1 MSNKIFPNIATDRFK
16 KLVEYL
22 SDLENL
28 ERQRMSSSGKEY
40 LDKVWELLGLPTY
53 DEHINMIN
61 KQNEEEE

>member
-1 MSNKIFPNIATDRFK
+1 MSNKIFANIATDRFK
-16 KLVEYL
+16 KLVGYL

-28 ERQRMSSSGKEY
+28 ERQKMSSSGKEY
-40 LDKVWELLGLPTY
+40 LDRIWKLLGLPTY

>member
-1 MSNKIFPNIATDRFK
+1 MSNKIFANLATDRFK
-16 KLVEYL
+16 KLVGYL

-40 LDKVWELLGLPTY
+40 LDKIWKLLDLPTY
-53 DEHINMIN
+53 DEHIKMIN